1 MSGNNYSHY
10 SYVAKRMPLSITN
23 GVQNSGATLYF
34 NPLIP
39 LKNFTGMTEDPT
51 DSRKI
56 KYGVI

>member
-1 MSGNNYSHY
+1 MLGNNYSHY
-10 SYVAKRMPLSITN
+10 SYLAKRMPLSFTN
-23 GVQNSGATLYF
+23 GVQNSGAALYF

-39 LKNFTGMTEDPT
+39 LKNFAGMTEDPS